1 MELIVDTTKP
11 APLVIGETGVAEIL
25 QNVRMILS
33 TAKGSVP
40 LDREFGLSITFIDR
54 PMPEAMAEFRGEAIT
69 EVQRLEPRVKV
80 VSVEFKERPDDAMDG
95 RLYPVVRVKI
105 KDGAI

>member
-25 QNVRMILS
+25 QNVRIILS
-33 TAKGSVP
+33 TIRGTVP
-40 LDREFGLSITFIDR
+40 FDRLFGLTITYIDK
-54 PMPEAMAEFRGEAIT
+54 PIPEAMAEFRGDAIQT
-69 EVQRLEPRVKV
+69 VQKYEPRV
-80 VSVEFKERPDDAMDG
+80 SVTSVDFKAKPDEAMDG
-95 RLYPVVRVKI
+95 RLYPVVRVRI